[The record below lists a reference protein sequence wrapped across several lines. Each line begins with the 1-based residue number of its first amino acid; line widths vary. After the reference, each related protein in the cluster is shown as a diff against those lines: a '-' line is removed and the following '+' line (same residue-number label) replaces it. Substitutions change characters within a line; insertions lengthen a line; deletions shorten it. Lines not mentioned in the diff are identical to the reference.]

1 MNAPGIIRDVMNL
14 KGYSNGLLAK
24 KMGYKT
30 PSGVSERI
38 RSSRIS
44 LEVFCEMMEAMGCE
58 VIVRDTARTTVN
70 GKGII
75 KEWKVDT
82 KEMIAPDGDNNEQDE

>member
-1 MNAPGIIRDVMNL
+1 MNAPEIIREVMSL
-14 KGYSNGLLAK
+14 KGYSNALLAK

-38 RSSRIS
+38 RAPRIS

-58 VIVRDTARTTVN
+58 VVVRDTARTTVN
-70 GKGII
+70 GKGVI
-75 KEWKVDT
+75 KEWKVN
-82 KEMIAPDGDNNEQDE
+82 KEAQTPNDADKE